1 MVPEGMHFERK
12 VVPGRQLRILHAYA
26 QTPWA
31 HVKNVRA
38 DRQLSGRKWK
48 APFRASLE
56 AALSALCPVL
66 KKKKNKGMKH
76 AYRSQG
82 AVPSRTRRSLSRKG
96 KIAFNAGRAGDNS
109 LGTRWEGEKTREE
122 RPVGPRNKRPQDS
135 VEKPTTPSGGVRGET
150 SSPYIS
156 PSTTEYSEFQ
166 ASAGWYNASGDR
178 IDGRLL
184 GSRQQL
190 VS

>member
-38 DRQLSGRKWK
+38 DGQLSGRKWK
-48 APFRASLE
+48 ANRINRDS
-56 AALSALCPVL
+56 V
-66 KKKKNKGMKH
+66 
-76 AYRSQG
+76 
-82 AVPSRTRRSLSRKG
+82 SRKG